1 MKSILIT
8 DTPRN
13 CQECICSGIHQDF
26 DGLRDMCR
34 FTCLELTGENMVQNR
49 PEWCPLKPMPEKRVL
64 PHEMVDLTNYGEEP
78 WFTDGW
84 NACLDEIMGET
95 E

>member
-1 MKSILIT
+1 MKSLLII

-13 CQECICSGIHQDF
+13 CQECICSTIHQDF

-49 PEWCPLKPMPEKRVL
+49 PQWCPLKPMPNKKEGKK
-64 PHEMVDLTNYGEEP
+64 EFGWNCCEYTK
-78 WFTDGW
+78 FTEFEDGW
-84 NACLDEIMGET
+84 NACLEEIEK
-95 E
+95 